1 MTETPHGSRDSV
13 QIDNSSSPQVERPP
27 YAGAEWRRP
36 DAPDAPS
43 TPPQAAAAPETE
55 TGHAVAPEFGSTDDR
70 APEGGGAGSH
80 PYGFGA
86 PANGGP
92 ANGGPMSGGPM
103 SGGPANGGPVNG
115 GPVNG
120 GPTSGGPTNGAPAD
134 GGPYNRAPWAQHG
147 TAPIGQFGGTQGGTH
162 NAPPQY
168 GSGSYPGY
176 GGYGMPP
183 AGGTTP
189 PSGSGTWPYAAPEP
203 KKPRW
208 GGRIVAAGALAA
220 VLGGLAGGGL
230 VAALDRN
237 DPTAAGAITIQ
248 GSSAPTA
255 ANQSGS
261 TEAAAATA
269 MKSVVTLSVR
279 GQQEAGTGSGVV
291 IRSDGYI
298 LTNEHVTAVAAD
310 GGSITVAFADGR
322 TASAKLV
329 GADKATDLA
338 VVKVNLT
345 GLTAATFADSNG
357 VKVGQTVVAVG
368 SPLGLNGTVTEG
380 IVSALHRPTSG
391 ASDNSAVID
400 AIQTDAAINPGNSGG
415 ALVDLAGR
423 VVGINQSIATAG
435 SNSGPLGQQGEPG
448 NIGIGFAIPSGTA
461 ARISQQLIST
471 GKATHALLGVETQT
485 ATSQDQQTAIGATIA
500 SVSPGSAADK
510 AGIKAGDVVTKVN
523 DRVIGQSEDLAAT
536 VRSFAPGTK
545 VTLTIKRGNDTR
557 TVNVTLG
564 SDGGR

>member
-1 MTETPHGSRDSV
+1 MTETPHGSRDAV
-13 QIDNSSSPQVERPP
+13 QPDTSSSPQVERPP
-27 YAGAEWRRP
+27 YAGSEWRR
-36 DAPDAPS
+36 PDAPS
-43 TPPQAAAAPETE
+43 TPPQAGPESEAPA
-55 TGHAVAPEFGSTDDR
+55 GHAVAAEFGSTGDR
-70 APEGGGAGSH
+70 APEDTGAHMPPQHSD
-80 PYGFGA
+80 GFGA
-86 PANGGP
+86 PG
-92 ANGGPMSGGPM
+92 SGAPG
-103 SGGPANGGPVNG
+103 SGAPG
-115 GPVNG
+115 
-120 GPTSGGPTNGAPAD
+120 SGAPGSGAPGSGAPAS
-134 GGPYNRAPWAQHG
+134 GAPYNDAPWAQQG
-147 TAPIGQFGGTQGGTH
+147 TRPIGQFGGAQSGAPGGPHT
-162 NAPPQY
+162 APPRY
-168 GSGSYPGY
+168 GSAGYPSY
-176 GGYGMPP
+176 GYGMPP

-189 PSGSGTWPYAAPEP
+189 PISGGSWPYAAPEP
-203 KKPRW
+203 KKPRS
-208 GGRIVAAGALAA
+208 GSRLVAVGVLTA
-220 VLGGLAGGGL
+220 VLGGLAGGGV

-237 DPTAAGAITIQ
+237 DQTVAGGITVQ
-248 GSSAPTA
+248 GSSAPAA
-255 ANQSGS
+255 ANQSGT

-279 GQQEAGTGSGVV
+279 GQQEGGTGSGVV

-298 LTNEHVTAVAAD
+298 LTNEHVTAVAD
-310 GGSITVAFADGR
+310 NGGSITVAFADGR
-322 TASAKLV
+322 TAPAKLV

-345 GLTAATFADSNG
+345 GLTAATFASSDSI
-357 VKVGQTVVAVG
+357 KVGQTVVAVG

-435 SNSGPLGQQGEPG
+435 SNSGPFGQQGEPG
-448 NIGIGFAIPSGTA
+448 NIGIGFAIPSDTVV
-461 ARISQQLIST
+461 RISQQLIAS
-471 GKATHALLGVETQT
+471 GKATHAQLGVETQT
-485 ATSQDQQTAIGATIA
+485 ATSPDQQTAIGATIA
-500 SVSPGSAADK
+500 SVSPGTAAEK

-536 VRSFAPGTK
+536 IRSFAPGTK

-564 SDGGR
+564 SDAGQ

>member
-36 DAPDAPS
+36 DAPS
-43 TPPQAAAAPETE
+43 TPPQAGAAPETE

-92 ANGGPMSGGPM
+92 ANGGPV
-103 SGGPANGGPVNG
+103 NGGPVNG

-120 GPTSGGPTNGAPAD
+120 GPMSGGPTNGAPAD
-134 GGPYNRAPWAQHG
+134 GAPYNRAPWAQHG

>member
-1 MTETPHGSRDSV
+1 MTETPRDSRDAV
-13 QIDNSSSPQVERPP
+13 QTDSPSSPQAERPP
-27 YAGAEWRRP
+27 YAGSEWRR
-36 DAPDAPS
+36 PDAPS
-43 TPPQAAAAPETE
+43 TPPQTGAVPQ
-55 TGHAVAPEFGSTDDR
+55 TGHCVPPEFGSAGDPAQDAGAP
-70 APEGGGAGSH
+70 APEAH
-80 PYGFGA
+80 ANGFGA
-86 PANGGP
+86 PANG
-92 ANGGPMSGGPM
+92 
-103 SGGPANGGPVNG
+103 
-115 GPVNG
+115 
-120 GPTSGGPTNGAPAD
+120 TNGAPHT
-134 GGPYNRAPWAQHG
+134 PWAQHG
-147 TAPIGQFGGTQGGTH
+147 PAPVGQFAGPQAGPQQAGPQAGPPPRYDTH
-162 NAPPQY
+162 
-168 GSGSYPGY
+168 PGY
-176 GGYGMPP
+176 GYGTP

-189 PSGSGTWPYAAPEP
+189 PTSGGTWPYAAPEP
-203 KKPRW
+203 KKPRP
-208 GGRIVAAGALAA
+208 GGRLVAAGLLTA

-230 VAALDRN
+230 VAALDHN
-237 DPTAAGAITIQ
+237 NQTVASGITVQ
-248 GSSAPTA
+248 GSSAPAA
-255 ANQSGS
+255 ANQSG
-261 TEAAAATA
+261 TAEAAAATA

-298 LTNEHVTAVAAD
+298 LTNEHVTAVATD
-310 GGSITVAFADGR
+310 GGSITVAFSDGR
-322 TASAKLV
+322 TAPAKLI

-345 GLTAATFADSNG
+345 GLTAATFADSG
-357 VKVGQTVVAVG
+357 TVKVGQTVVAVG

-435 SNSGPLGQQGEPG
+435 SNSGPFGQQGGEPG
-448 NIGIGFAIPSGTA
+448 NIGIGFAIPSDTA
-461 ARISQQLIST
+461 VRISQELIAS

-485 ATSQDQQTAIGATIA
+485 ATSNDQQTAIGATIA
-500 SVSPGSAADK
+500 SVTPGSAADK

-545 VTLTIKRGNDTR
+545 VTLTIQRGNDTR

-564 SDGGR
+564 SDAGR